1 LAFENTYCLPEHL
14 ALLIAT
20 VCIGEEIFFRKG
32 VLDMKE
38 CLYAEWQPNFE
49 VLLGV
54 IFTLFLPW
62 ELE

>member
-1 LAFENTYCLPEHL
+1 
-14 ALLIAT
+14 
-20 VCIGEEIFFRKG
+20 
-32 VLDMKE
+32 MKE